1 MGKGTFF
8 SKKKKACAIILD
20 LTFYFSVCSSPIQ
33 DAPLIVRAEEIKRE
47 LLPVLYLSNHDTK
60 LLLEELQ
67 NLESLERIRQ
77 NIFNQRE
84 DVKKHIKT
92 TVTGIL
98 FLGQIPS
105 RPFSLG

>member
-8 SKKKKACAIILD
+8 SKKKACAIILD

-33 DAPLIVRAEEIKRE
+33 DAPLIVQAEEIKRE

-60 LLLEELQ
+60 LLLKELR

-84 DVKKHIKT
+84 DVKKRIKT
-92 TVTGIL
+92 AARA
-98 FLGQIPS
+98 S
-105 RPFSLG
+105 CFSVRFQADHSPWE